1 MTLKSFLVSV
11 AILLVQS
18 TIHAQNME
26 NYTASWEGKIKDL
39 SAFSLKI
46 EILRLGEPS
55 GVFKISNK
63 NDEFL
68 VPIEKMNESILDIQ
82 LTDNLRF
89 KGELAENG
97 LSINGYIVSGLLQYH
112 VHLIKSRKNNFQGTW
127 NVLMLAKLKSDHF
140 YLSVENGLKDEYQAY
155 PILGDDRFTGTWCD
169 NFQKKADEISFLDY
183 KTGLQFK
190 GKLVDS
196 TIQLEVHL
204 SDFILAEIDLKK
216 SVEDWKIEKFRSKN
230 KSSNFKLDEMERRI
244 LMDSLP
250 NTHSVLVSKNGKLIY
265 EKYFNGYQADIPHDM
280 RSGSKS
286 ISSAMIGIAKDQK
299 RFSSVDQS
307 IFDFLPSNY
316 HVLKDSVKINIDIKS
331 LLTMSSG
338 LDAIDY
344 GIGANPKSLATEDN
358 YPRTHDWVGTILN
371 AEMIHTPNTHANY
384 GSANPYLLGVAL
396 DSMVTEPVELY
407 MDKYLFQKLNINN
420 YLIQSDLKGRPYFGG
435 GMYLTPKDMLKFG
448 ELYLNKGKWGNEQL
462 ISEEWIEKSIKNYR
476 VLDNTLEKNGY
487 GYLWWH
493 HSYPVNGKK
502 INTVEARGAGG
513 QYIIVVPELEAVVVI
528 TSGNFRNGKT
538 QQPELIFEK
547 YILLFLQ

>member
-1 MTLKSFLVSV
+1 MTLKPFLVSI
-11 AILLVQS
+11 AILL
-18 TIHAQNME
+18 TFFTHTQNME
-26 NYTASWEGKIKDL
+26 NYTASWEGKIKDV

-46 EILRLGEPS
+46 EILHFGEQNAE
-55 GVFKISNK
+55 FKISNK
-63 NDEFL
+63 NDEFFA
-68 VPIEKMNESILDIQ
+68 PIEKMNESNLDIQ
-82 LTDNLRF
+82 LTNNLHF
-89 KGELAENG
+89 KGQLAENG
-97 LSINGYIVSGLLQYH
+97 LAINGFIISGLLQYH
-112 VHLIKSRKNNFQGTW
+112 VQLVKTRKNNFQGTW
-127 NVLMLAKLKSDHF
+127 NVLMLVKLKSDYF
-140 YLSVENGLKDEYQAY
+140 YLSIENGLKDEYQAY
-155 PILGDDRFTGTWCD
+155 PILGDDRFTGTWCY
-169 NFQKKADEISFLDY
+169 NFQKKADQISFLDY
-183 KTGLQFK
+183 KTGLQFR
-190 GKLVDS
+190 GKLLDS

-216 SVEDWKIEKFRSKN
+216 SAEDWKIEKFQSKN
-230 KSSNFKLDEMERRI
+230 KSSTLKLDQMERRI
-244 LMDSLP
+244 LKDSLP

-280 RSGSKS
+280 RSASKS

-307 IFDFLPSNY
+307 IFDFLPSIY

-344 GIGANPKSLATEDN
+344 GIGANLKSLATEDN
-358 YPRTHDWVGTILN
+358 YPRTRDWVGTILN
-371 AEMIHTPNTHANY
+371 AAMIHTPNTHANY

-396 DSMVTEPVELY
+396 DSMVAEPVELY

-420 YLIQSDLKGRPYFGG
+420 YLIQSDLMGRPYFGG
-435 GMYLTPKDMLKFG
+435 GMYLIPKDMLKFG
-448 ELYLNKGKWGNEQL
+448 ELYLNNGKWGKEQL

-476 VLDNTLEKNGY
+476 VLNNTLEKNGY

-502 INTVEARGAGG
+502 IKTIEARGAGG
-513 QYIIVVPELEAVVVI
+513 QYIIIVPELKSVVVI

-547 YILLFLQ
+547 YILPFLQ